1 MKNKKTVII
10 CIFIIIAVL
19 GISIK
24 LALDLS
30 KEAKIRNEIK
40 EISKVLNLANIDD
53 DQVNEILSRR
63 IIKKG
68 HYADVE
74 DSIKNYYTN
83 LYSDI
88 KNLTFLLD
96 DDNFSS
102 YLTEKNL
109 NDDKPTF
116 IKSKDNLQNS
126 QAQIEEYYTKLTNE
140 LTNKNE
146 KLSYV
151 AEKNL
156 STYYRDFYLEL
167 TTLAIPEDFQTQ
179 VDNAYEQTL
188 EKIEIY
194 NEALDFLIA
203 NKGHWTVK
211 NEVILF
217 DETTLYEEY
226 IVITEKL
233 SKVEEANEENEVS
246 EN

>member
-1 MKNKKTVII
+1 MKKKTII
-10 CIFIIIAVL
+10 IFILIVIAVL
-19 GISIK
+19 GIVTK
-24 LALDLS
+24 LVLDLN
-30 KEAKIRNEIK
+30 KETKIRNEIK
-40 EISKVLNLANIDD
+40 EISKVFDIANIDD

-63 IIKKG
+63 IVKKG

-74 DSIKNYYTN
+74 DSIKTYYTN
-83 LYSDI
+83 LYSDL

-126 QAQIEEYYTKLTNE
+126 KAQIEEYYTKLTNE
-140 LTNKNE
+140 LTDKTT
-146 KLSYV
+146 KLSY
-151 AEKNL
+151 AAKKNL

-167 TTLAIPEDFQTQ
+167 TTLAIADDFQSEIETAYKQ
-179 VDNAYEQTL
+179 TNA
-188 EKIEIY
+188 KIDVY

-203 NKGHWTVK
+203 NKGHWEVK
-211 NEVILF
+211 NEVIIF

-226 IVITEKL
+226 LVITDKLTNQTESQEEK
-233 SKVEEANEENEVS
+233 EVS

>member
-1 MKNKKTVII
+1 MKKKTII
-10 CIFIIIAVL
+10 IFTLIVIAVL
-19 GISIK
+19 GIVTK
-24 LALDLS
+24 LALDLN
-30 KEAKIRNEIK
+30 KETKIRNEIK
-40 EISKVLNLANIDD
+40 EISKVFDIANIDD

-63 IIKKG
+63 IVKKG

-74 DSIKNYYTN
+74 DSIKTYYIN
-83 LYSDI
+83 LYSDL

-126 QAQIEEYYTKLTNE
+126 KAQIEEYYTKLTNE
-140 LTNKNE
+140 LTDKTT
-146 KLSYV
+146 KLSY
-151 AEKNL
+151 AAKKNL

-167 TTLAIPEDFQTQ
+167 TTLAIADDFQTEIET
-179 VDNAYEQTL
+179 AYKQANT
-188 EKIEIY
+188 KIDVY

-203 NKGHWTVK
+203 NKGHWEVK
-211 NEVILF
+211 NEVIIF

-226 IVITEKL
+226 LVITDKLTNQTESQEEK
-233 SKVEEANEENEVS
+233 EVS

>member
-1 MKNKKTVII
+1 MKNKKTLII
-10 CIFIIIAVL
+10 CIFVIVVVI

-24 LALDLS
+24 LVLDLN
-30 KEAKIRNEIK
+30 KETKIRNEIN
-40 EISKVLNLANIDD
+40 EISKVFNLANVDD

-68 HYADVE
+68 HYAVVE
-74 DSIKNYYTN
+74 DCIKNYYIN

-96 DDNFSS
+96 DDNFNN

-109 NDDKPTF
+109 NDDQPTF

-126 QAQIEEYYTKLTNE
+126 KAQIDEYYTKLINE
-140 LTNKNE
+140 LKE
-146 KLSYV
+146 KDKKLSYV
-151 AEKNL
+151 ATKNL

-179 VDNAYEQTL
+179 VEDAYKQTL

-194 NEALDFLIA
+194 NKAFDFLIA

-211 NEVILF
+211 NEVIIF

-226 IVITEKL
+226 IALTEKL
-233 SKVEEANEENEVS
+233 TTTEEEEENEVS
-246 EN
+246 ES